1 MKLEVLEA
9 FCVAFWVRGQAFS
22 GSCIGGCILNFTDT
36 LRHPSTLFADTR
48 CWNHVFCV
56 RRSFD
61 ASTPCYILSLR
72 WTASARKVVFSP
84 RSQRRRLQTYDSGNR
99 CGAFQNIS
107 KLLSLSLWHDTW
119 KILKMCSSSSPFG
132 TKIHLVAVWPCRAVV
147 CLVVKRLIQI
157 CRFEIYKFT
166 KFTHNL
172 SFLAVHSNASWFDL
186 DRRHQDTPRWYSR
199 FIHPHWQVSWQKMY
213 LILFNW
219 FWLFVFGCFFVHSF
233 VVFGMLLT
241 SLLYVA
247 VTWNNLHWDLQWD
260 VQVWFSRL
268 RAGRLLLGFP
278 PLRCPRR
285 R

>member
-1 MKLEVLEA
+1 MRLKSCLLCQAQFWRQHSLLHSQPAMNSERQKG
-9 FCVAFWVRGQAFS
+9 CVFPNVAAATIANFWFWEQVHFKAVQLISVAWY
-22 GSCIGGCILNFTDT
+22 LN
-36 LRHPSTLFADTR
+36 
-48 CWNHVFCV
+48 
-56 RRSFD
+56 
-61 ASTPCYILSLR
+61 
-72 WTASARKVVFSP
+72 
-84 RSQRRRLQTYDSGNR
+84 
-99 CGAFQNIS
+99 
-107 KLLSLSLWHDTW
+107 
-119 KILKMCSSSSPFG
+119 MCSSSSPFG

-147 CLVVKRLIQI
+147 CLVMVKRLIIQI
-157 CRFEIYKFT
+157 CRCFEIYKFT

-172 SFLAVHSNASWFDL
+172 SLLLAVHSNASWFDL
-186 DRRHQDTPRWYSR
+186 EAARRHQDTPRWYSR

-241 SLLYVA
+241 LLLYVA

>member
-36 LRHPSTLFADTR
+36 LRRPSTLFADTR

-61 ASTPCYILSLR
+61 QHSLLHSQPAMNSER
-72 WTASARKVVFSP
+72 QKGCVFP
-84 RSQRRRLQTYDSGNR
+84 NVAAATIANFWFWEQVHFKIFKAVQL
-99 CGAFQNIS
+99 IS
-107 KLLSLSLWHDTW
+107 VAWY
-119 KILKMCSSSSPFG
+119 LKMCSSSSPFG
-132 TKIHLVAVWPCRAVV
+132 TKIHLVAAMSGGRVLSDGQASHTDLPMLWD
-147 CLVVKRLIQI
+147 LQI
-157 CRFEIYKFT
+157 HQVYPQFVI
-166 KFTHNL
+166 
-172 SFLAVHSNASWFDL
+172 LAVHSNASWFDL
-186 DRRHQDTPRWYSR
+186 EARRHQDTPRWYSR